1 MVVPSALRV
10 IRLKPGRRVM
20 LELIVDDLIVFSCKL
35 FRVYIEICSFT
46 VLCVGQTFT

>member
-1 MVVPSALRV
+1 
-10 IRLKPGRRVM
+10 
-20 LELIVDDLIVFSCKL
+20 LIVFSCEL